1 MHIQPKKRFRNENF
15 KKYCK
20 MNAKSKGSAIKK
32 FSKSNLDIINCVE
45 TILQGDF
52 WSKIS
57 YACVIQMSPFLGK
70 PIS

>member
-1 MHIQPKKRFRNENF
+1 MHIQPKKRFWNENF

-32 FSKSNLDIINCVE
+32 FPKSNLDIINCVE

-52 WSKIS
+52 
-57 YACVIQMSPFLGK
+57 
-70 PIS
+70 